1 MSAGSMGRTR
11 ASETRPAGRSA
22 RSDRIAR
29 YGILGSGILCLLLLG
44 WGHLGL
50 GALILP
56 PAPTVALQ
64 TATTGT
70 YQVTLRLDSGQLTAG
85 RHNTISFEVRDRAGR
100 SVTASALRVQPVMTT
115 MAMDVP
121 AADVT
126 ATGGGHYVAHPLFS
140 MAGPWR
146 LDVSIAAR
154 GQPASTMSFNVG
166 VRWG

>member
-1 MSAGSMGRTR
+1 MSAGIGQPRE
-11 ASETRPAGRSA
+11 SEIRPAGRSVT
-22 RSDRIAR
+22 SDRIAR
-29 YGILGSGILCLLLLG
+29 YGILGSGMLCLLLLA

-50 GALILP
+50 GALIVP

-64 TATTGT
+64 TATAGA

-85 RHNTISFEVRDRAGR
+85 RHNTVSFAVRDRAGR
-100 SVTASALRVQPVMTT
+100 AVPASVIRVQPVMTT

-126 ATGGGHYVAHPLFS
+126 AAAGGRYLAHPLFS

-146 LDVSIAAR
+146 LDVSIAAQ
-154 GQPASTMSFNVG
+154 GQPTATASFNVG

>member
-1 MSAGSMGRTR
+1 MSAGSGQSRE
-11 ASETRPAGRSA
+11 SEIRPAGRSVT
-22 RSDRIAR
+22 SDRIAR
-29 YGILGSGILCLLLLG
+29 YGILGSGMLCLSLLA

-50 GALILP
+50 GALIMP

-64 TATTGT
+64 TATAGA

-85 RHNTISFEVRDRAGR
+85 RHNTISFAVRDRAGR
-100 SVTASALRVQPVMTT
+100 AVTASAIHVQPVMTT

-121 AADVT
+121 AVDVT
-126 ATGGGHYVAHPLFS
+126 AAVGGRYLAHPLFS

-146 LDVSIAAR
+146 LDVSVATPGEPAA
-154 GQPASTMSFNVG
+154 TVSFNVG

>member
-1 MSAGSMGRTR
+1 M
-11 ASETRPAGRSA
+11 
-22 RSDRIAR
+22 
-29 YGILGSGILCLLLLG
+29 LCLSLLA

-50 GALILP
+50 GALIMP

-64 TATTGT
+64 SATVGA

-85 RHNTISFEVRDRAGR
+85 RHNTISFAVRDRTGR
-100 SVTASALRVQPVMTT
+100 PVTASSIHVQPVMTT

-126 ATGGGHYVAHPLFS
+126 TAPGGRYLAHPVFS

-146 LDVSIAAR
+146 LDVSVATRGEPAA
-154 GQPASTMSFNVG
+154 TVSFNVG

>member
-1 MSAGSMGRTR
+1 MSAGIGQSR
-11 ASETRPAGRSA
+11 ETQPAGRSVT
-22 RSDRIAR
+22 SDRIAR
-29 YGILGSGILCLLLLG
+29 YGILGSGILCLSLLA

-50 GALILP
+50 GALIFP

-64 TATTGT
+64 TATAGA

-85 RHNTISFEVRDRAGR
+85 RQNTISFAVRDRAGR
-100 SVTASALRVQPVMTT
+100 PVTASELHVQPVMTT

-126 ATGGGHYVAHPLFS
+126 AIASGRYLAHPLFS

-146 LDVSIAAR
+146 LDVSVATPSEPAA
-154 GQPASTMSFNVG
+154 TVSFNVG

>member
-1 MSAGSMGRTR
+1 MSAGIGQSR
-11 ASETRPAGRSA
+11 ETRPAGQSVI
-22 RSDRIAR
+22 SDRIAR
-29 YGILGSGILCLLLLG
+29 YGILGSGILCLSLLA

-50 GALILP
+50 GALIVP

-64 TATTGT
+64 TATAGA

-85 RHNTISFEVRDRAGR
+85 RHNTISFAVRDRAGR
-100 SVTASALRVQPVMTT
+100 PVPASAVHVQPVMTT

-126 ATGGGHYVAHPLFS
+126 AAAGGRYLAHPLFS

-146 LDVSIAAR
+146 LDVSVAAP
-154 GQPASTMSFNVG
+154 GQPTANVSFNVG
-166 VRWG
+166 VRWS